1 MFAAQNVVTGS
12 VRLVKLEA
20 PWPMLVCHCA
30 EFYYVSISTSISGT
44 VFTIGLL
51 VHQIGSYK
59 SSYQ

>member
-30 EFYYVSISTSISGT
+30 EFY
-44 VFTIGLL
+44 TICIYIRQYIWYC
-51 VHQIGSYK
+51 VH
-59 SSYQ
+59 